1 MPTGLLGI
9 DFNTNISSLDGRRL
23 ARHGPG
29 NLLANATRFLQNE
42 RGLTDG
48 DFIFVTPDAGTPPAL
63 LFVLEAGLQA
73 GNAPGMPMV
82 ATGAKKRPRKSAKKP
97 ARKTA
102 RKTTKRAA
110 KKAAS
115 KPAKKTSQKKA
126 GKKAAKKK

>member
-48 DFIFVTPDAGTPPAL
+48 DFIFVTPDAGTTPPL
-63 LFVLEAGLQA
+63 LFVLDAGLQA
-73 GNAPGMPMV
+73 DAPGVSMV

-115 KPAKKTSQKKA
+115 KPAKKTSQKKS

>member
-48 DFIFVTPDAGTPPAL
+48 DFIFVTPDAGTTPPL
-63 LFVLEAGLQA
+63 LFVLDAGL
-73 GNAPGMPMV
+73 APEMSLT
-82 ATGAKKRPRKSAKKP
+82 ATGTKKKARKAAKKP
-97 ARKTA
+97 TRKTA

-115 KPAKKTSQKKA
+115 KPAKKTSQKKS